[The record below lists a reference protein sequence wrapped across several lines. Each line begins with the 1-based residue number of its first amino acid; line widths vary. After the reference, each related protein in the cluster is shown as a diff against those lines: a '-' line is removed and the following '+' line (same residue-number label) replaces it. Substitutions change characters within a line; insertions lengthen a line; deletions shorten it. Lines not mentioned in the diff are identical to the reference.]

1 MVLVAML
8 FVWQAAEAQ
17 YYSWGSDAPMRWQ
30 QIKGKDVSV
39 IAPDTAIEQARRT
52 LHYIHAVQPCVGE
65 GFRYGPLEIP
75 FVLHPENSE
84 SNALVMWLPKRVDFL
99 TTPAIESYSMPW
111 DKQLVAH
118 EYRHA
123 VQYNNLNRGVP
134 RVLSWFLGQQGSVT
148 GLLFM
153 PLWALEG
160 DAVMNET
167 AMSTYGRGL
176 QPRFTLAYRA
186 IGRDIGLSY
195 KGKARKNIDRWFCGS
210 YREHIPDHYELGYQI
225 NRYAY
230 DRYGENIWD
239 KVGHYAVRNPYLFA
253 TTRAGL
259 KRYYNTT
266 TNQLFAETFDALNDH
281 WESIPAVD
289 EGAEQLTSLPEKNYT
304 SYRYPLQ
311 LNEAEV
317 VAFKS
322 DYARTTR
329 IVLLDGAG
337 GERHVAHIGLVAT
350 RPALHDGVIYWSQY
364 EQSKLFEERVY
375 TRLWRLDFN
384 SEHQRPERIAEI
396 KNGLY
401 PTPSERGLAW
411 VEYRPEGRYRLL
423 ENGRTICTLPLGV
436 ELHGLAWDNATKAYY
451 ALLTDD
457 AGMAPAR
464 LDQEGI
470 HPLRRA
476 AYVTLS
482 GLTARDGK
490 LYYSSIASGKDEIH
504 CFDLMTTDL
513 ETRLTESAY
522 GAFDGSPSAE
532 GLLLTT
538 YSRRGYAVARLKE
551 PKCDTVTWS
560 LTPENRLNPAYKG
573 WATINLDTVRYTPE
587 AAAEQ
592 QRDYPAKRYSRLG
605 HALTLHSWAPLS
617 FDPFEVID
625 EHEADPN
632 IGITLLSQNRLSNTE
647 AYASYG
653 WQRDLGSFGK
663 LGLRYSGLGVRL
675 ALDAMV
681 GGSQQVY
688 SLGYY
693 DDEEEEYHFQP
704 LPKRKDYYSIT
715 ASAVLPLLFD
725 RGAALR
731 QVNFGLAY
739 NYSNGLV
746 ADFGQIEWSDD
757 GIANIDQIGYRE
769 GLHKLQFTAS
779 YAVQA
784 RLAYRDF
791 LPRLGF
797 GAQVGY
803 ALNPTNDH
811 FSDLFSCYANLYL
824 PGLAPHHSMQF
835 EGAYQNSTGGYRY
848 PSGFAPMGYKS
859 SALLPRGFTTADI
872 LSDNYMACSINY
884 RLPLCYPEWGIPS
897 VLFIKRI
904 RLGAGFDGARFE
916 YLGREQQI
924 WSVGGEVAFDFNV
937 LRMPDSATSSLTIG
951 CFRPSQGDV
960 WLSASLG
967 LPF

>member
-30 QIKGKDVSV
+30 QIKGEGVAV
-39 IAPDTAIEQARRT
+39 IAPDTTIELARRT
-52 LHYIHAVQPCVGE
+52 LHYIHAVQPYVGE
-65 GFRYGPLEIP
+65 GFRYGALDIP

-99 TTPAIESYSMPW
+99 TTPAVESYSMPW
-111 DKQLVAH
+111 IKQLVAH

-134 RVLSWFLGQQGSVT
+134 RVLSRFLGQQGSVT

-176 QPRFTLAYRA
+176 QPRFSLGYRA
-186 IGRDIGLSY
+186 IGRAIGLSY

-210 YREHIPDHYELGYQI
+210 YREYIPDHYELGYQI

-239 KVGHYAVRNPYLFA
+239 KVGRYGVRNPYVFA
-253 TTRAGL
+253 TTHVGL

-266 TNQLFAETFDALNDH
+266 TNQLFAETFAALNDH
-281 WESIPAVD
+281 WESQPVVD
-289 EGAEQLTSLPEKNYT
+289 ESSKILTPLPEKNYT
-304 SYRYPLQ
+304 TYRYPLQ

-329 IVLLDGAG
+329 IVIINEGGA
-337 GERHVAHIGLVAT
+337 EHHIAHVGALAT
-350 RPALHDGVIYWSQY
+350 RPSLHDGVLYWAQY

-411 VEYRPEGRYRLL
+411 VEYRPEGRYRLI
-423 ENGRTICTLPLGV
+423 ENGDTVYTLPIGV
-436 ELHGLAWDNATKAYY
+436 ELHGLAWDDMTKAYY

-457 AGMAPAR
+457 AGMAPVR
-464 LDQEGI
+464 LDREGI

-490 LYYSSIASGKDEIH
+490 LYYASIASGKDEIH

-522 GAFDGSPSAE
+522 GAFDASPSAE
-532 GLLLTT
+532 GLLMTT
-538 YSRRGYAVARLKE
+538 YSRRGYAVARLTE
-551 PKCDTVTWS
+551 PKSDTILWS
-560 LTPENRLNPAYKG
+560 RTPENRLNPAYKS
-573 WATINLDTVRYTPE
+573 WPTINLDTVHYTPE
-587 AAAEQ
+587 LARKQRAE
-592 QRDYPAKRYSRLG
+592 RPAKRYSRLG
-605 HALTLHSWAPLS
+605 HALAVHSWAPLS

-632 IGITLLSQNRLSNTE
+632 IGITFLSQNRLSNTE

-653 WQRDLGSFGK
+653 WQQASGSFGK
-663 LGLRYSGLGVRL
+663 FGLRYNGLGVRL
-675 ALDAMV
+675 SFDAMV
-681 GGSQQVY
+681 GGNQQVY
-688 SLGYY
+688 SVGYY
-693 DDEEEEYHFQP
+693 DEEQEKNIFQP
-704 LPKRKDYYSIT
+704 LPQQKDYYSLS
-715 ASAVLPLLFD
+715 ASALLPLLFD
-725 RGAALR
+725 RGGTIR
-731 QVNFGLAY
+731 QLTFGVGY
-739 NYSNGLV
+739 NYSNGMV
-746 ADFGQIEWSDD
+746 TDFDQIEWGD
-757 GIANIDQIGYRE
+757 GKIANIETLGYNE
-769 GLHKLQFTAS
+769 GLHKLQFTAA

-784 RLAYRDF
+784 PLAYRDF

-803 ALNPTNDH
+803 AVNPTN
-811 FSDLFSCYANLYL
+811 SDFANLLSLYGNLYL
-824 PGLAPHHSMQF
+824 PGVAPHHSIQV
-835 EGAYQNSTGGYRY
+835 EGSYQNSTGGYRY
-848 PSGFAPMGYKS
+848 PSGYAPIGYKS
-859 SALLPRGFTTADI
+859 AALLPRGFTTANI
-872 LSDNYMACSINY
+872 LSDNYLSCSLNY
-884 RLPLCYPEWGIPS
+884 RMPLCYPEWGIPS

-904 RLGAGFDGARFE
+904 RLGAGFDAARFDYVGHE
-916 YLGREQQI
+916 RQI
-924 WSVGGEVAFDFNV
+924 WSVGGELSFDFNV

-960 WLSASLG
+960 WISASLG